1 MAKKK
6 TTPKPDDDNLD
17 FVRKAIAKYEKAFD
31 RERANIALAM
41 EDLEFRVGEQWPSG
55 VKAERERDYRP
66 ALTINKIPTYVRKIT
81 GSIRAGRP
89 SIRVEPVDSR
99 GDPDTAETL
108 EGLIRYIENRS
119 DAQHAYTA
127 GADSQVVA
135 GIGHWRVL
143 TEYADDST
151 FNQEIRIATVAD
163 GVNVIWD
170 PDSVYAN
177 KEDAR
182 FCFVPVDL
190 SHDEFE
196 EKYPDAPIDDF
207 NLSFEGHPTYL
218 DEWYGDDLVRVAEYW
233 ERRLEKRTLAMLP
246 NGAIDDVTEQPE
258 RLAELKA
265 NGARIEER
273 ESHCVYRSVISSCHL
288 LEEPVK
294 WPGRYIPVVPV
305 IGEEVTCGRRKVRHG
320 IVRYLKDPQRAYN
333 YFRSAETEAVALQ
346 PKAPFMVTEKNV
358 QDNEDMWL
366 TANLRN
372 HPYLLYTPDPKN
384 GNAPPQRIN
393 ARMDTAGMVEGLTLS
408 SQEMMDVTGIHEA
421 SLGQSSNET
430 SGKAIMARQQES
442 DVGSY
447 VYVQN
452 FSRAIKH
459 TGRILLDLIPHIYD
473 AERTIRITG
482 EDGKVDLVDIN
493 QQSMAID
500 TVLNDVTVA
509 AYDVHLDQGP
519 SFATKREEAREGML
533 TFMQQAPSA
542 APVVLDLIA
551 NAQDWPNADKFAK
564 RLKTLLP
571 PNIQA
576 MEAQES
582 GEAPPPPPPPD
593 PEVLMKQAELQ
604 SQQMEMQF
612 GQAKLQAEAQKAQ
625 LGLKEQEMNLQQKQM
640 DLRLKAM
647 EVQGIEPNEQL
658 VQMLGTLQQT
668 LAMLL
673 QQINSPKSVIRGSDG
688 KIAGV
693 ESNGQI
699 RTVHRDANG
708 RVATIQ

>member
-6 TTPKPDDDNLD
+6 TTPKDDNLD
-17 FVRKAIAKYEKAFD
+17 FVRKAVAKYEKAFEK
-31 RERANIALAM
+31 ERTNIVEAL
-41 EDLEFRVGEQWPSG
+41 EDLEFAAGEQWPAH
-55 VKAERERDYRP
+55 VRREREVDHRP
-66 ALTINKIPTYVRKIT
+66 CLTINKIPTYVRQIT
-81 GSIRAGRP
+81 GSIRVGRP

-127 GADSQVVA
+127 GADSQVAA

-163 GVNVIWD
+163 GVGIVWD

-182 FCFVPVDL
+182 HCFVPVDL

-196 EKYPDAPIDDF
+196 DRYPDSPIEDF
-207 NLSFEGHPTYL
+207 SLTLEGHSALL
-218 DEWYGDDLVRVAEYW
+218 DGWYGDDFVRVCEYW
-233 ERRLEKRTLAMLP
+233 EKRPEKRTLAMLP
-246 NGAIDDVTEQPE
+246 DGAIDDVTEQPE

-265 NGARIEER
+265 AGARIEER
-273 ESHCVYRSVISSCHL
+273 ESHCVYRSVISSCHM
-288 LEEPVK
+288 LEEPKK
-294 WPGRYIPVVPV
+294 WPGRYIPIVPV
-305 IGEEVTCGRRKVRHG
+305 IGEEIQIGRRSVRRG
-320 IVRYLKDPQRAYN
+320 IVRHMKEPQQAYN
-333 YFRSAETEAVALQ
+333 YFRTAETEAIALQ
-346 PKAPFMVTEKNV
+346 PKAPFMVTDKNV

-366 TANLRN
+366 SANTRN
-372 HPYLLYTPDPKN
+372 FPYLLYTPDPKN

-393 ARMDTAGMVEGLTLS
+393 SRMDTSGMVEGLTIS
-408 SQEMMDVTGIHEA
+408 RDEMKEVTGIFDA
-421 SLGQSSNET
+421 AMGQRSNET
-430 SGKAIMARQQES
+430 SGKAIMARQQEA
-442 DVGSY
+442 DIGAY

-473 AERTIRITG
+473 AERTIRIVG
-482 EDGKVDLVDIN
+482 DDGKTNVVDIN
-493 QQSMAID
+493 QQLAID
-500 TVLNDVTVA
+500 TVMNDVTVA

-519 SFATKREEAREGML
+519 SYATKREEAREGML

-576 MEAQES
+576 MEAEES
-582 GEAPPPPPPPD
+582 GEAPAPPPPPS
-593 PEVLMKQAELQ
+593 PEQQAA
-604 SQQMEMQF
+604 QMEMQF
-612 GQAKLQAEAQKAQ
+612 EGAKMQAEAQRSQLDLKA
-625 LGLKEQEMNLQQKQM
+625 KEM
-640 DLRLKAM
+640 DLQMKAMDMRLKTM

-658 VQMLGTLQQT
+658 VVMLGSLQQSISGVGQV
-668 LAMLL
+668 LEAML
-673 QQINSPKSVIRGSDG
+673 QQINAPKTVIRGPDG
-688 KIAGV
+688 RAVGV
-693 ESNGQI
+693 ESNGQ
-699 RTVHRDANG
+699 VKQVVRDENG
-708 RVATIQ
+708 LVVTLQ